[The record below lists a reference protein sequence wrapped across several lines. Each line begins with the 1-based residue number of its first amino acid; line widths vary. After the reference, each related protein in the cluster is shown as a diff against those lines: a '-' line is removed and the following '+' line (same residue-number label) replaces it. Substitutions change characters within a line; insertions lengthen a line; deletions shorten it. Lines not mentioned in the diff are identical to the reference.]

1 MKFLRQTAFILA
13 AAVTLTTLTSC
24 QGDYS
29 NASVKHVKG
38 RTYVTDDMNG
48 SYTGDWK
55 GDRPE
60 GYGELI
66 ISDDEYYKGE
76 WVHGVLYGQ
85 GEIRK
90 VTDDGVWKY
99 YKGECASNYPSGE
112 GQMFMGIDGDPYLI
126 EVDGDFG
133 NESSLM
139 YFITDENGK
148 LMETGGIRNG
158 GFVNYVDNDSADIP
172 WIHYS
177 EEEKIFMDNLAVY
190 AASQAEEFASSYS
203 GTEFYEA
210 RYTEKYNEVYNDLYE
225 NHVNIHKGE
234 EDYGKYFGQTDENSL
249 PNGYGYYETY
259 TIYNDIASGYLVF
272 RSVLGKWK
280 DGHIDGYYTEV
291 QNINTTSYREDGCM
305 SEGKGVGDFVSSHDM
320 TYADG
325 INMITVVTMNL
336 DEVNSYQLCE
346 DGAYRTGYRREDY
359 YFDDGRYGFQEIR
372 YRKDSS
378 NSSMMTYLD
387 EPCIREGSYCNYDK
401 NGNVIDY
408 GIPANG
414 GTTEGWESLAPNY
427 KDLWDTVL
435 LIGGIML
442 GGYAVYK
449 VSSWA
454 SKPIFSLDDDVVR
467 MVENSREYYKRSTE
481 DYHKNMAKRE
491 ELLDQARGLRDQAAG
506 TDGYTMNGLLDEA
519 ERLEREAESYHR
531 SIFS

>member
-29 NASVKHVKG
+29 NSSVKHVTNKA
-38 RTYVTDDMNG
+38 YASDYMNG
-48 SYTGDWK
+48 KYTGDWK
-55 GDRPE
+55 GDRPD

-90 VTDDGVWKY
+90 VSDDGVWKY

-112 GQMFMGIDGDPYLI
+112 GQMLMGIEGDPYLI

-133 NESSLM
+133 DESSLM
-139 YFITDENGK
+139 YFVTDEKGK
-148 LMETGGIRNG
+148 LIETGGICNG

-172 WIHYS
+172 WVHYS
-177 EEEKIFMDNLAVY
+177 EEEKIFMDNLDVY
-190 AASQAEEFASSYS
+190 AAEHAEEFASSYS
-203 GTEFYEA
+203 GTKFYEEK
-210 RYTEKYNEVYNDLYE
+210 YTAKYNEIYNDLYE

-234 EDYGKYFGQTDENSL
+234 EDYGRYFGQTDENGL

-259 TIYNDIASGYLVF
+259 TIYNDVASGFLAF

-305 SEGKGVGDFVSSHDM
+305 SEGKGVGDFVSSHDV
-320 TYADG
+320 TASDG
-325 INMITVVTMNL
+325 VNRITVVTMNL
-336 DEVNSYQLCE
+336 DEVNSYQLCD
-346 DGAYRTGYRREDY
+346 DGAYRTGYRRTDY
-359 YFDDGRYGFQEIR
+359 YFDDGSYGFQEVR
-372 YRKDSS
+372 YRKDSNAS
-378 NSSMMTYLD
+378 GYMTYLG
-387 EPCIREGSYCNYDK
+387 EPCVREGSYCNYDK
-401 NGNVIDY
+401 DGNVIDY
-408 GIPANG
+408 GIPENN
-414 GTTEGWESLAPNY
+414 GTTEGWQSLAPNY

-435 LIGGIML
+435 IIGGIML
-442 GGYAVYK
+442 GGYAAYK
-449 VSSWA
+449 VYSWA
-454 SKPIFSLDDDVVR
+454 SAPIFSEDAGAAR
-467 MVENSREYYKRSTE
+467 MIENAREYRIRSTE
-481 DYHKNMAKRE
+481 DYFESNAKRD
-491 ELLDQARGLRDQAAG
+491 ELLDQARSKREQ
-506 TDGYTMNGLLDEA
+506 A
-519 ERLEREAESYHR
+519 ERESGYRRNDLLNDAEKLEREAESHYR